1 MKSLCVLENKNGDV
15 VRQIRLEADAAELI
29 YRNDLRRIEVVND
42 LSDLDEKEISYTLI
56 AHITASSLTNKIKV
70 GDHGFLRLA
79 TSDDKVGSNIEF
91 IQDDETEMKNS
102 LKYTAAFAASLVLLF
117 VLGLI
122 FSQTPQMSVQEVV
135 VVPKQ
140 ETVEP
145 VVEPVKEKKI
155 AVAPNKNKTKHT
167 EQKIAHHTKLQ
178 KVAKRQQVVAQKS
191 QNRVAARAKQP
202 ALNSQGALAVLGSMK
217 NSKDA
222 GGIKVSASQTT
233 RGVGLG
239 GTAGSGGMQTSFY
252 GKGLTSAPLG
262 AGSRAEGG
270 GGYGSHGKG
279 GGQAGY
285 GKMTLVGAN
294 GGYFQPVI
302 SEADVEG
309 GLDQDEINQVI
320 LRHMG
325 QVRFCYEQGLQSSE
339 KLSGRVSVHF
349 LIGNA
354 GSVNEADIAGTSMH
368 SSGVENC
375 LLAKLKSWKFPKPR
389 GGAIVKVVYPFVLK
403 RMSNT

>member
-1 MKSLCVLENKNGDV
+1 MKNLCVLENKNGDV
-15 VRQIRLEADAAELI
+15 VRQIRLESDTAELI

-42 LSDLDEKEISYTLI
+42 LAELDEKEISYSLI
-56 AHITASSLTNKIKV
+56 AHISLASLSKKIKV
-70 GDHGFLRLA
+70 GDVGFLRLA
-79 TSDDKVGSNIEF
+79 NADDKIGSNIEF
-91 IQDDETEMKNS
+91 VQDDESDMKNS
-102 LKYTAAFAASLVLLF
+102 LKYTAAFAASLVLVF

-122 FSQTPQMSVQEVV
+122 FSQTPEMSVQEVV

-145 VVEPVKEKKI
+145 VKEKKV
-155 AVAPNKNKTKHT
+155 AVAPNQHETKHV
-167 EQKIAHHTKLQ
+167 EQ
-178 KVAKRQQVVAQKS
+178 KVARHTKAPKVAKHQQVVAQKS
-191 QNRVAARAKQP
+191 QNRVVSRAKQP

-302 SEADVEG
+302 SEADIEG

-354 GSVNEADIAGTSMH
+354 GNVNEADIAGTSMH
-368 SSGVENC
+368 SNGVENC

-403 RMSNT
+403 RMSHT

>member
-1 MKSLCVLENKNGDV
+1 MKNLCVLENKKGEV
-15 VRQIRLEADAAELI
+15 VRQIRLESDSAELI
-29 YRNDLRRIEVVND
+29 FRNDLRRIEVV
-42 LSDLDEKEISYTLI
+42 SDVTELDEKEISYEVL
-56 AHITASSLTNKIKV
+56 AHITPSALTKKIAV
-70 GDHGFLRLA
+70 GEVGFLRLA
-79 TSDDKVGSNIEF
+79 TSEDKFGHGVALPK
-91 IQDDETEMKNS
+91 DDETQIKES
-102 LKYTAAFAASLVLLF
+102 LKWTAGFAASLAFLF
-117 VLGLI
+117 AIGLI
-122 FSQTPQMSVQEVV
+122 FTPTPEITVQDVV
-135 VVPKQ
+135 VVPQQ
-140 ETVEP
+140 EKVEP
-145 VVEPVKEKKI
+145 IKEKKV
-155 AVAPNKNKTKHT
+155 AVAPNKNKTKHID
-167 EQKIAHHTKLQ
+167 QKIAHKTLKKVQ
-178 KVAKRQQVVAQKS
+178 KIAKHQQIVAPKS
-191 QNRVAARAKQP
+191 QNRVASRAKQP

-217 NSKDA
+217 NAKDA
-222 GGIKVSASQTT
+222 GGIKVSASKTT

-239 GTAGSGGMQTSFY
+239 GSAGSGGMQTSFY

-294 GGYFQPVI
+294 GGYFQPVV

-325 QVRFCYEQGLQSSE
+325 QVRFCYEQGLQASE

-349 LIGNA
+349 LIGGA

-368 SSGVENC
+368 SNSVESC

-389 GGAIVKVVYPFVLK
+389 GGAIVKVLYPFVLK